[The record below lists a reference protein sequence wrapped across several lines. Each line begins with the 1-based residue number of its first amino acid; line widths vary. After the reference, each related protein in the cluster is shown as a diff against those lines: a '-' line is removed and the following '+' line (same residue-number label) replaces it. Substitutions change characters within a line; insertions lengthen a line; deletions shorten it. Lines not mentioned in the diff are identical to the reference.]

1 MKRRAQDKLLSDTN
15 PQLTDVDHLVL
26 DILESSTVIKKEPK
40 EYLQTVLDQQAN
52 SSNDSG
58 LELPMS
64 PKVKVKTG
72 KSVKKQ
78 AESSHDSGLGLPISP
93 IVKAMKEQIV
103 PKQFAECLKC
113 DRSFTMKSSLLRH
126 NKRRHNEEILN
137 PNEVAADPENAL
149 TDDFNLNMFLDG
161 HEYRTNIENDNTN
174 GISNLLEELEIL
186 LSDFPPAPDKSKP
199 QQTKPKSDSL
209 PIKDKIQT
217 EPYFQ
222 VENASNESKDEK
234 RKQPE
239 NLKRTSFEAQQA
251 DLDLE
256 TCLSVSDIKNKNA
269 SSKISENKKSDF
281 LNKHP
286 ESASNKSE
294 TNIDFPNEFNVTS
307 ESKLNIQKDAKVQ
320 LPENYL
326 NPPNDNVHF
335 LEKELIQKEPNE
347 KHGNLN
353 IATPIKF
360 EPGTVLQEASPKAD
374 PKSNLGQ
381 IPHKVSNG
389 RFICQIGECKID
401 GKSFQWPK
409 SLKEHFQRQHQGN

>member
-64 PKVKVKTG
+64 PKVKIKIE
-72 KSVKKQ
+72 KSVKKI
-78 AESSHDSGLGLPISP
+78 AKSSHDSGLELPISS
-93 IVKAMKEQIV
+93 IVKAKKEKIG

-161 HEYRTNIENDNTN
+161 HEYRTNIENDSTN
-174 GISNLLEELEIL
+174 GISDLLEELEIL

-209 PIKDKIQT
+209 PIEEKNQT
-217 EPYFQ
+217 EPYFE
-222 VENASNESKDEK
+222 VENASIKSKDEK
-234 RKQPE
+234 RKQRQPQ
-239 NLKRTSFEAQQA
+239 NLKRTDSEAQQA

-269 SSKISENKKSDF
+269 SSKISENWYVNCKRVQ
-281 LNKHP
+281 
-286 ESASNKSE
+286 KSE
-294 TNIDFPNEFNVTS
+294 YKYFKFQMFPAQVP
-307 ESKLNIQKDAKVQ
+307 SKYYTQ
-320 LPENYL
+320 
-326 NPPNDNVHF
+326 
-335 LEKELIQKEPNE
+335 
-347 KHGNLN
+347 
-353 IATPIKF
+353 
-360 EPGTVLQEASPKAD
+360 
-374 PKSNLGQ
+374 
-381 IPHKVSNG
+381 
-389 RFICQIGECKID
+389 
-401 GKSFQWPK
+401 
-409 SLKEHFQRQHQGN
+409 